1 MSAVTSATVNRMAAD
16 PAPAASDPAVAAA
29 SGNAVLC
36 GQCHRAYQS
45 PTDQPEAVIECPR
58 CGAQARRDS
67 LVSRAA
73 ITIPAALP
81 RAARSRAGWWWIGA
95 LALAVVV
102 LGGVG
107 AALWWL
113 QPASIRPW
121 RSATST
127 PAAPAAWAEEAETLA
142 EAALTATRI
151 LASPDLDS
159 ARPRLLDAAQLTSLM
174 DRYHARHPWQ
184 PITLTGEPLGSV
196 IKNNDRR
203 LARLVMQT
211 SHNTYLTLLLEETI
225 NGWKLDWEDLV
236 KARHF
241 AWEDFH
247 QNPPTEPVMLRVMA
261 RQGSA
266 TEAHFKGTGLTPE
279 TAVVVRLDGP
289 QPGIPALA
297 VVDKTSD
304 LGLFLQRDLT
314 WEQGRPYRCDLRM
327 ADPSLTPPRVDITR
341 FVGEGWNM
349 KNERGLVRRQPTP
362 TIP

>member
-1 MSAVTSATVNRMAAD
+1 MSGVTSEPGPRIATD
-16 PAPAASDPAVAAA
+16 PAPAAPSA
-29 SGNAVLC
+29 SAVLC

-58 CGAQARRDS
+58 CGARARRDS
-67 LVSRAA
+67 LVSRAV

-81 RAARSRAGWWWIGA
+81 RADRSRAGWWWTGA

-102 LGGVG
+102 LCGVG
-107 AALWWL
+107 AGLWWL
-113 QPASIRPW
+113 QPASTRPW
-121 RSATST
+121 RIATTATS
-127 PAAPAAWAEEAETLA
+127 APAAWAEEAETLA

-159 ARPRLLDAAQLTSLM
+159 ARPLLLNAAQLTSLM

-184 PITLTGEPLGSV
+184 PVTLTGEPHGSV
-196 IKNNDRR
+196 TKNNDRR
-203 LARLVMQT
+203 LARLVMRT
-211 SHNTYLTLLLEETI
+211 SRNTYLTLLLEETI

-247 QNPPTEPVMLRVMA
+247 QNPPAESVMLRVVA
-261 RQGSA
+261 RRGSA

-279 TAVVVRLDGP
+279 TAIIVRLDGP
-289 QPGIPALA
+289 QSGIPALA

-341 FVGEGWNM
+341 FVGEGWNTE
-349 KNERGLVRRQPTP
+349 NERGPVRRQPTP

>member
-1 MSAVTSATVNRMAAD
+1 MSGVTSEPGPRMAAD
-16 PAPAASDPAVAAA
+16 PTPAALDPALAAS

-45 PTDQPEAVIECPR
+45 PTDQPGAVIECPR

-67 LVSRAA
+67 LVSRAV

-81 RAARSRAGWWWIGA
+81 RAGRSRAGWWWIGA
-95 LALAVVV
+95 LALAVMV

-107 AALWWL
+107 AGLWWL

-121 RSATST
+121 RTATS
-127 PAAPAAWAEEAETLA
+127 APAAWAEEAETLA

-159 ARPRLLDAAQLTSLM
+159 ARPLLLDAAQLTSLM

-184 PITLTGEPLGSV
+184 PVTLTGEPHGSV
-196 IKNNDRR
+196 TQNNDRR
-203 LARLVMQT
+203 LARLVMRT

-247 QNPPTEPVMLRVMA
+247 QNPPAESVMLRVVA
-261 RQGSA
+261 RRGSA

-279 TAVVVRLDGP
+279 TAVIVRLDGP
-289 QPGIPALA
+289 QSGLPALA

-341 FVGEGWNM
+341 FVGEGWNTEN
-349 KNERGLVRRQPTP
+349 KRGLVRRQPTP

>member
-1 MSAVTSATVNRMAAD
+1 MSGVTSEPGPRMAAD
-16 PAPAASDPAVAAA
+16 PAHAAPSA
-29 SGNAVLC
+29 SAVLC

-58 CGAQARRDS
+58 CGARARRDS
-67 LVSRAA
+67 LVSRAV

-81 RAARSRAGWWWIGA
+81 RADRSRAGWWWTGA

-102 LGGVG
+102 LCGVG
-107 AALWWL
+107 AGLWWL
-113 QPASIRPW
+113 QPASTRPW
-121 RSATST
+121 RIATTATS
-127 PAAPAAWAEEAETLA
+127 APAAWAEEAETLA

-159 ARPRLLDAAQLTSLM
+159 ARPLLLNAAQLTSLM

-184 PITLTGEPLGSV
+184 PVTLTGEPHGSV
-196 IKNNDRR
+196 TKNNDRR
-203 LARLVMQT
+203 LARLVMRT
-211 SHNTYLTLLLEETI
+211 SRNTYLTLLLEETI

-247 QNPPTEPVMLRVMA
+247 QNPPAESVMLRVVA
-261 RQGSA
+261 RRGSA

-279 TAVVVRLDGP
+279 TAIIVRLDGP
-289 QPGIPALA
+289 QSGIPALA

-341 FVGEGWNM
+341 FVGEGWNTE
-349 KNERGLVRRQPTP
+349 NERGPVRRQPTP